1 MTDAVCLSLSLCVF
15 PDWREMFDVVIV
27 GAGKPTFYTGD
38 RPFRQISP
46 VTGKIQWTQVG

>member
-1 MTDAVCLSLSLCVF
+1 
-15 PDWREMFDVVIV
+15 MFDVVIV

-46 VTGKIQWTQVG
+46 VTGKIQWTQVQIDVYAKNIGIHVSSNTNRQ